1 MVDEVPNKIA
11 KSCVDILLKAFG
23 QERPA
28 SFLSIIR
35 NDATNEV
42 LSTRVNINSV
52 SLTEL
57 YRQSEVIVFLQT
69 YVA

>member
-23 QERPA
+23 HERPA

-35 NDATNEV
+35 KDATNEV
-42 LSTRVNINSV
+42 ISTKFTLR
-52 SLTEL
+52 LTEL
-57 YRQSEVIVFLQT
+57 YWQSEVIVFLQT